1 VESMSNAKEVVLAY
15 IKALDNQD
23 YNVARSY
30 MYDNLP
36 IKGPGESFDKP
47 EKLLKIL
54 QLSHAKYDV
63 KKVFVDGDDVCLLY
77 DVTTSTPPV
86 TVFMCSWYHV
96 KGGKISSIWT
106 IFDPRPFASAAG
118 QLTQ

>member
-1 VESMSNAKEVVLAY
+1 MESMSKAKKVVLAY

-23 YNVARSY
+23 YNAARSY
-30 MYDNLP
+30 MNDRLL

-54 QLSHAKYDV
+54 QSSHAKYDV
-63 KKVFVDGDDVCLLY
+63 KKAFVDGDDVCLLY
-77 DVTTSTPPV
+77 DLTSSTPPV

-106 IFDPRPFASAAG
+106 IFDPRPFASAAR